1 MSDFKKLCDLVTA
14 EINKE
19 VAKGS
24 LSPDTIRT
32 IGAGIDVLK
41 DIKEMERDDKM
52 EEQGYSEHY
61 PNRGW
66 NIMPYYAYDDMSMA
80 SYAPRRR
87 DDMGRFMRSRDSYD
101 GSYDEMYDGRS
112 NRRGYS
118 RDAKIEQLED
128 MMNHA
133 KNDAERE
140 SIRKLIVQMENG

>member
-1 MSDFKKLCDLVTA
+1 MEDYKKLCTLILGEV
-14 EINKE
+14 NKE
-19 VAKGS
+19 VAKNS
-24 LSPDTIRT
+24 LSPDAMRT
-32 IGAGIDVLK
+32 IGVAIDTLK
-41 DIKEMERDDKM
+41 DIKEMERNEKM
-52 EEQGYSEHY
+52 DEQGYSEHY

-66 NIMPYYAYDDMSMA
+66 NIMPYYAYDDMNMA

-101 GSYDEMYDGRS
+101 GSYDDYEGRS

-140 SIRKLIVQMENG
+140 SIRKLIVQMENA

>member
-1 MSDFKKLCDLVTA
+1 
-14 EINKE
+14 
-19 VAKGS
+19 
-24 LSPDTIRT
+24 
-32 IGAGIDVLK
+32 
-41 DIKEMERDDKM
+41 
-52 EEQGYSEHY
+52 
-61 PNRGW
+61 
-66 NIMPYYAYDDMSMA
+66 MPYYAYDDGM
-80 SYAPRRR
+80 SYARRR

-101 GSYDEMYDGRS
+101 GSYDDYDGRG

>member
-1 MSDFKKLCDLVTA
+1 MEDYKKLCTLILGEV
-14 EINKE
+14 NKE
-19 VAKGS
+19 VAKNS
-24 LSPDTIRT
+24 LSPDAMRT
-32 IGAGIDVLK
+32 IGVAIDTLK
-41 DIKEMERDDKM
+41 DIKEMERDEKM

-66 NIMPYYAYDDMSMA
+66 NIMPYYAYDDMS
-80 SYAPRRR
+80 YAPRRR

-101 GSYDEMYDGRS
+101 DSYDDYGGRS

-118 RDAKIEQLED
+118 RNSSIEQLEE

>member
-1 MSDFKKLCDLVTA
+1 MGDFKKLCDLVTA

-41 DIKEMERDDKM
+41 DIKDMERDDKM
-52 EEQGYSEHY
+52 EEQGYSGHY
-61 PNRGW
+61 PERGW
-66 NIMPYYAYDDMSMA
+66 QVMPYYAYDDGM
-80 SYAPRRR
+80 SYARRR
-87 DDMGRFMRSRDSYD
+87 DSMGRYMRSRDSYDD

>member
-1 MSDFKKLCDLVTA
+1 MEDYKKLCTLILGEV
-14 EINKE
+14 NKE
-19 VAKGS
+19 VAKNS
-24 LSPDTIRT
+24 LSPDAMRT
-32 IGAGIDVLK
+32 IGVAIDTLK
-41 DIKEMERDDKM
+41 DIKEMERDERM

-66 NIMPYYAYDDMSMA
+66 NIMPYYAYDDMS
-80 SYAPRRR
+80 YAPRRR

-101 GSYDEMYDGRS
+101 GSYDDYEGRS

>member
-1 MSDFKKLCDLVTA
+1 MGDFKKLCDLVTA

-41 DIKEMERDDKM
+41 DVKEMERNEKM
-52 EEQGYSEHY
+52 DEQGYSGHY
-61 PNRGW
+61 PERGY
-66 NIMPYYAYDDMSMA
+66 NIMPYYFQSMPYDDGM
-80 SYAPRRR
+80 SYARRR

-101 GSYDEMYDGRS
+101 GSYDDYEGRS

-140 SIRKLIVQMENG
+140 SIRKLIVQMENN